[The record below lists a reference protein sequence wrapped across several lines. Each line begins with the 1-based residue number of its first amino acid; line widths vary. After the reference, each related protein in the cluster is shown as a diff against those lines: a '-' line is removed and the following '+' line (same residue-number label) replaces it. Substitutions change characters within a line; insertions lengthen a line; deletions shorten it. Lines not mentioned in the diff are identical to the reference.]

1 MLIFYKAI
9 DQSVLSAG
17 FAIPVLHKEQLFS
30 ELGFTLE
37 RGEQKVIEILLEGIV
52 YKAMLTNIQF
62 DIHKYPNHSDMLQVR
77 YGAKSSLA
85 SRLQEIFAHTKNLIA
100 QNYALHGTRRI
111 TGLSENQKEY
121 MAVYSTTMSG
131 VLSLECISNA
141 EFLEETKTLAELG
154 ERAAESILDET
165 DDNAAIYLQ
174 TKLVKVRKLTKQII
188 LNLKSI
194 YGYRCQICG
203 KCIGEPYGA
212 KLIHAHHIEYFTKSL
227 NNNASNILIVCPN
240 HHGIIHELNPI
251 FNRQTKEFYYP
262 NGYVDKLVVNFHL

>member
-17 FAIPVLHKEQLFS
+17 FAIPILHKEQLFS
-30 ELGFTLE
+30 ELGFTLK

-52 YKAMLTNIQF
+52 YEAMLTNIQF
-62 DIHKYPNHSDMLQVR
+62 DICKYPNHADMLQVR
-77 YGAKSSLA
+77 YGAKSPLA
-85 SRLQEIFAHTKNLIA
+85 RRLQQIFAHTKNLIS
-100 QNYALHGTRRI
+100 QNYAFHGTRRI
-111 TGLSENQKEY
+111 TALPETQKEY

-131 VLSLECISNA
+131 VLSLECISND

-154 ERAAESILDET
+154 EKAAESILDDT
-165 DDNAAIYLQ
+165 DDNAAIYLR

-203 KCIGEPYGA
+203 QCIGEPYGA
-212 KLIHAHHIEYFTKSL
+212 KLIHAHHIDYFTKSF
-227 NNNASNILIVCPN
+227 NNNTSNILIVCPN
-240 HHGIIHELNPI
+240 HHGIIHELNPV

-262 NGYVDKLVVNFHL
+262 NGYVDKLIVNYHL